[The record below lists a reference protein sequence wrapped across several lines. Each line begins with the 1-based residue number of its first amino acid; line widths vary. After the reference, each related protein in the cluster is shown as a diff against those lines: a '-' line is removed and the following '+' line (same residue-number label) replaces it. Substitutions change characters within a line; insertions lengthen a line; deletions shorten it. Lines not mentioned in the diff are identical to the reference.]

1 HASRMTAMHSAT
13 QNAGEMISKLNLQ
26 YNRARQ
32 AAITTE
38 IAEIVGGANA
48 LKG

>member
-1 HASRMTAMHSAT
+1 LR
-13 QNAGEMISKLNLQ
+13 LQ

-38 IAEIVGGANA
+38 ITEIVGGAAA
-48 LKG
+48 LAG